1 MLLVTYPAKRP
12 DRESVRDPPGG
23 TGPNGS
29 NLAPGGTAP
38 LCWQISLLRTHPTI
52 TQDLKAHL

>member
-38 LCWQISLLRTHPTI
+38 LCWQISMLRTHPTI
-52 TQDLKAHL
+52 TQMI